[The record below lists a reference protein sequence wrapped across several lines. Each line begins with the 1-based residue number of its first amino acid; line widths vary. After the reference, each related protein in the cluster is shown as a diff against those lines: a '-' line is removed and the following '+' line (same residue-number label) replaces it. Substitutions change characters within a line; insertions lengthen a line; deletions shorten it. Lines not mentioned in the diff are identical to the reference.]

1 MATLVDVSQEMARF
15 SLDRGLVNS
24 ANYSLAEQQSRQNGK
39 LLYDV
44 LVHAGY
50 VSDEKVKESLSHYLD
65 LPPAPMAILEDFSS
79 HYADVIPRNYVI
91 DNRIIPFAADDKE
104 ISVAISE
111 PSALRGISSA
121 KLITGKK
128 IVANVISPL
137 EMQRLL
143 DVIASQ
149 QATDPALALQISG
162 TPLSGSVNSTAIQ
175 MKDAL
180 KPKKKGGN
188 LFGEKASKASSLA
201 VGSKNATGTAAAPQ
215 EDQGGQIILFV
226 NALIFDAVQ
235 KGASDIHIELYKDV
249 AALRYRIDGVLQERK
264 ELKDFLFS
272 NYSAVTTR
280 IKIMASLDIS
290 EKRLPQDGAIVT
302 ALPNNRDI
310 DLRVSVLPTVYG
322 ERIVMRILD
331 REGVSF
337 DLDHL
342 GFPEKEYKQL
352 TDAIDASQGMVLVT
366 GPTGSGKST
375 TLYGALRRLNKPDIN
390 ILTAEDPVEFTVD
403 GIGQVQI
410 RDDIGLTFSQALRS
424 FLRQD
429 PEVILVGEIR
439 DKDTAD
445 ISIKAALTGHLVLST
460 LHANDAISTIVR
472 LVNMGI
478 PGYLI
483 GAALTLVVAQRLARK
498 ICPHCKHEH
507 AGNHEALLLDLGFSP
522 AEAKTTKPYIG
533 AGCDKCNN
541 TGYKGRMGIYE
552 VLHINDKLRAA
563 IINNEPATTLR
574 EIALHDGFRPIQEI
588 GRAMIQDGVLTIHEF
603 QRNLIFN

>member
-1 MATLVDVSQEMARF
+1 MASLVDVSQEIARF
-15 SLDRGLVNS
+15 TLDRGLVN
-24 ANYSLAEQQSRQNGK
+24 AEKYRLAEQQSRQSGK

-44 LVHAGY
+44 LVESGY
-50 VSDEKVKESLSHYLD
+50 VNDEKVKESLSHYLD
-65 LPPAPMAILEDFSS
+65 LPPAPMAILDDFSS
-79 HYADVIPRNYVI
+79 HYADVIPRKYVI
-91 DNRIIPFAADDKE
+91 DNRIIPFAADDQE

-128 IVANVISPL
+128 IVANIISPI

-143 DVIASQ
+143 EVIASHKDSKTTSSVVG
-149 QATDPALALQISG
+149 A
-162 TPLSGSVNSTAIQ
+162 PLSGSANSTAVQ

-180 KPKKKGGN
+180 KPKKKGST
-188 LFGEKASKASSLA
+188 LFSDKTSKEGASLN
-201 VGSKNATGTAAAPQ
+201 GSKSASTGAGASP

-249 AALRYRIDGVLQERK
+249 ATLRYRIDGVLQERK

-280 IKIMASLDIS
+280 IKIMAALDIS

-310 DLRVSVLPTVYG
+310 DLRVSVLPTVFG

-342 GFPEKEYKQL
+342 GIPDKEYKDL
-352 TDAIDASQGMVLVT
+352 TAAVDASQGMVLVT

-375 TLYGALRRLNKPDIN
+375 TLYGVLRRLNKPDIN

-498 ICPHCKHEH
+498 ICPHCKHEDS
-507 AGNHEALLLDLGFSP
+507 GNHEAILLDLGFSSD
-522 AEAKTTKPYIG
+522 AAKTAKPYIG

-552 VLHINDKLRAA
+552 VLRINDRLRAA

-588 GRAMIQDGVLTIHEF
+588 GRNMIQEGVLTIHEY